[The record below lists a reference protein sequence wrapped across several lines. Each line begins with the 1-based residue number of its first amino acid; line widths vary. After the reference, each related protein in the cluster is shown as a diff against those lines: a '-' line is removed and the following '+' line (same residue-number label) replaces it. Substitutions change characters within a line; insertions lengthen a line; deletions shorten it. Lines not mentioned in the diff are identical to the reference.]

1 MRNTG
6 LCDWKIDGLQKLIM
20 ALETPSVAQG
30 TTNRIKENK
39 TKRRI
44 KEKMKAI
51 KKKQKEK
58 TSWCLVMLQFTSQQL
73 NIAPDV

>member
-1 MRNTG
+1 
-6 LCDWKIDGLQKLIM
+6 M

-39 TKRRI
+39 TK
-44 KEKMKAI
+44 
-51 KKKQKEK
+51 KKNKRKDEGNKK
-58 TSWCLVMLQFTSQQL
+58 TKGKNSRCLVMLQFTSQQL

>member
-51 KKKQKEK
+51 KKNKRKK
-58 TSWCLVMLQFTSQQL
+58 MH
-73 NIAPDV
+73 DV

>member
-1 MRNTG
+1 
-6 LCDWKIDGLQKLIM
+6 M

-39 TKRRI
+39 TKRRT

-58 TSWCLVMLQFTSQQL
+58 TS
-73 NIAPDV
+73 

>member
-39 TKRRI
+39 TNKKSGRR
-44 KEKMKAI
+44 EKITPI
-51 KKKQKEK
+51 KKKDKK
-58 TSWCLVMLQFTSQQL
+58 
-73 NIAPDV
+73 IHDV

>member
-1 MRNTG
+1 
-6 LCDWKIDGLQKLIM
+6 M

-58 TSWCLVMLQFTSQQL
+58 TS
-73 NIAPDV
+73 

>member
-1 MRNTG
+1 
-6 LCDWKIDGLQKLIM
+6 M

-51 KKKQKEK
+51 KKNKRKK
-58 TSWCLVMLQFTSQQL
+58 LH
-73 NIAPDV
+73 DV

>member
-39 TKRRI
+39 TK
-44 KEKMKAI
+44 
-51 KKKQKEK
+51 KKNKRKDEGNK
-58 TSWCLVMLQFTSQQL
+58 K
-73 NIAPDV
+73 NKRKKIHDV